1 MKFCVDSIILWPKN
15 RDFPYKRHS
24 FVDGKVNVITGASR
38 TGKSAIIPI
47 IDYCLGSQKCTIP
60 VNTIRNACEW
70 FGVLFQLEQEQVLLC
85 RREPGKQQTTGEMYF
100 SRGKAIVI
108 PTEITSNTTS
118 DEVRNILNELF
129 GMSFLEI
136 DPSAGG
142 FSTRPSYRDLMAFIF
157 QPQNIVANADVMF
170 YKADTMEHRQRLIN
184 IFPYVLGAVTPE
196 ILAARQ
202 TLERLRKQRDRVQ
215 RDLNTLRDVSEQWKQ
230 EVASWVSRALEL
242 GLAEEGPDPELPFE
256 RQVEFLADLVETQ
269 NMESLL
275 RTRNVLTFSK
285 GISELRKQ
293 EQELSSELFV
303 LQKRRSDMLQ
313 LKDSAASYN
322 SSLQIQRDRLEIS
335 DWIRQKY
342 VSGTKC
348 PFCLEKHSG
357 VPDTVEQLCNAIA
370 EIEEASRSLQ
380 TMPAAF
386 EREMQQVEN
395 EIQITTESL
404 QAIRERINSQSSANE
419 ADAKSKYTLQSIARF
434 LGRLETSLLTY
445 SRIGKDA
452 KLEGQ
457 LKELTESIEEL
468 ERVVDERKIKKDTE
482 SAIRYVDLAA
492 GKIIEK
498 LDSEHP
504 NDPIEFVIKDLTLKV
519 HSGHGRADY
528 LWEIGSASNWLSYH
542 IAVILAFQR
551 FFHEKETLNMPS
563 FIVFDQPSQVYFPRT
578 GLRKKEDNQEV
589 ELKDEDKD
597 AVRKVFSALSQYIS
611 DSKGKMQIIVTEHA
625 DEDIWGDIPEIHVA
639 GKWRGREKLVPMEW
653 LNE

>member
-15 RDFPYKRHS
+15 KEFSYKRHK

-70 FGVLFQLEQEQVLLC
+70 FGVLFQLEHEQVLLC
-85 RREPGKQQTTGEMYF
+85 RREPGKNQATGEMYF
-100 SRGKAIVI
+100 ARGKEVLI
-108 PTEITSNTTS
+108 PDDIIANATC

-142 FSTRPSYRDLMAFIF
+142 FSTKPSYRDLMAFIF
-157 QPQNIVANADVMF
+157 QPQNIVANADVLF

-184 IFPYVLGAVTPE
+184 IFPYALGAVTPE

-202 TLERLRKQRDRVQ
+202 TLERLRKQRDRLQ

-230 EVASWVSRALEL
+230 EVASWVDRALEL

-256 RQVEFLADLVETQ
+256 RQVEFLAELVENQ
-269 NMESLL
+269 NLESLL
-275 RTRNVLTFSK
+275 RTRNVLAFSES
-285 GISELRKQ
+285 ISELKSK
-293 EQELSSELFV
+293 EQKLSSELYV
-303 LQKRRSDMLQ
+303 LQKRHYDMLQ
-313 LKDSAASYN
+313 LKASADDYN

-335 DWIRQKY
+335 NWFKQKY
-342 VSGTKC
+342 ISGTRC
-348 PFCLEKHSG
+348 PFCREERSG
-357 VPDTVEQLCNAIA
+357 IPDAVQQLCDAIT
-370 EIEEASRSLQ
+370 EIEETSRSLR

-386 EREMQQVEN
+386 EREMHQVEE
-395 EIQITTESL
+395 EIEHVTESL
-404 QAIRERINSQSSANE
+404 QAIRERIISQSSSNE
-419 ADAKSKYTLQSIARF
+419 ADAKSKYTIQSIARF

-452 KLEGQ
+452 KLENQ
-457 LKELTESIEEL
+457 ILELAESIGKL
-468 ERVVDERKIKKDTE
+468 ERIVDEGKIKRDIQ
-482 SAIRYVDLAA
+482 SAIRYVNLAA

-519 HSGHGRADY
+519 HSGSDRADY

-542 IAVILAFQR
+542 LAIILAFQR
-551 FFHEKETLNMPS
+551 FFHDKKPLYMPS
-563 FIVFDQPSQVYFPRT
+563 FIVIDQPSQVYFPRT
-578 GLRKKEDNQEV
+578 GLENSKEHHEA
-589 ELKDEDKD
+589 ELKDEDKE
-597 AVRKVFSALSQYIS
+597 AVRKIFSALAQYVS
-611 DSKGKMQIIVTEHA
+611 ETKGNMQIIVTEHA
-625 DEDIWGDIPEIHVA
+625 DEDIWGEIPEIYVA
-639 GKWRGREKLVPMEW
+639 GKWRGREKLVPLEW
-653 LNE
+653 LRE